1 MLCWGLCRHCMMAIA
16 AYGSQKEDDLSTEDT
31 LGAHGEAG
39 RVPISQIAGISW
51 RENGSQSWLRD
62 IDFIASSAC
71 TGQTWMCSFSF
82 VWTNSEH
89 QKENVHTDVVA
100 KIIRI
105 RLFSRSWLISLAMM
119 QPYRYGVM
127 LLENRSPYVQCR
139 SLCIAND
146 SVLGIGLLCLWCHRI
161 VLDILTNFW
170 LFWNMCLSLS

>member
-1 MLCWGLCRHCMMAIA
+1 MMAIA

-71 TGQTWMCSFSF
+71 TGQTWICSFSF

-89 QKENVHTDVVA
+89 QKENEHTDVVA
-100 KIIRI
+100 TEDWKV
-105 RLFSRSWLISLAMM
+105 
-119 QPYRYGVM
+119 Q
-127 LLENRSPYVQCR
+127 NRGWGMW
-139 SLCIAND
+139 I
-146 SVLGIGLLCLWCHRI
+146 
-161 VLDILTNFW
+161 
-170 LFWNMCLSLS
+170 LSLPVDDLLDKLFGT